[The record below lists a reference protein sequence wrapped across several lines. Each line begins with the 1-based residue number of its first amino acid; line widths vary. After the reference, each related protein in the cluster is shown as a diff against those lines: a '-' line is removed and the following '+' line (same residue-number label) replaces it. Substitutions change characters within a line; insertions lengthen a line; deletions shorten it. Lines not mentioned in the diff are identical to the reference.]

1 MLFSKNRFWSGQKPE
16 FFPLHP
22 FDALIVIFIWWQKS
36 LNTEGV
42 VSNKQKHL
50 INANAQKCQTP
61 AEVLSDKN
69 CFLLVLI

>member
-1 MLFSKNRFWSGQKPE
+1 MLFSKNRFWSTETGV
-16 FFPLHP
+16 FPLHP